1 MTSAWVAWM
10 ITSPSASTAAVSC
23 CASMTLLPWN
33 YGMKNRSPAMDCNC
47 PECTG
52 DPFPLPRGHLRL
64 IYAIIFM
71 GSCLA
76 TWFFH

>member
-1 MTSAWVAWM
+1 
-10 ITSPSASTAAVSC
+10 
-23 CASMTLLPWN
+23 
-33 YGMKNRSPAMDCNC
+33 MDCNC